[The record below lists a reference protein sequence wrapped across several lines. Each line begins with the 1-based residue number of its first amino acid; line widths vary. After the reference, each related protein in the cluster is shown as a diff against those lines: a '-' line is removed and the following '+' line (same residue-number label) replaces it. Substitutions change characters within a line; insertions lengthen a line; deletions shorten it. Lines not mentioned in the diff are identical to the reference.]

1 MLNFHSSHSIVT
13 RGLVSLV
20 HHHIIPTL
28 LFLILMVEDL
38 KSGNGCFE
46 KMGIFEKE
54 ENIIIKI

>member
-20 HHHIIPTL
+20 RHHIIPSL

-38 KSGNGCFE
+38 KSRNGCFE